1 MSTPSRTLSVVT
13 LLAKQ
18 SPSRLLAMQAEA
30 REKKASLQA
39 EEELITRALAEQGQS
54 TGPVSNKSKLPSDSH
69 SNREKREIFREIL
82 STRPD
87 HAWMPAE
94 MRLELSKRKIEST
107 NDAIRA
113 LLRRMA
119 KDGEVIRGD
128 DGTGWRLASTN
139 GSHQE

>member
-1 MSTPSRTLSVVT
+1 MNALSSTSSVVAV
-13 LLAKQ
+13 LAKQ
-18 SPSRLLAMQAEA
+18 PPSRLLAMQAEA
-30 REKKASLQA
+30 RERKASIQA
-39 EEELITRALAEQGQS
+39 EEDLITRALAEQSQS
-54 TGPVSNKSKLPSDSH
+54 VAPVSTKSKLPSDSH

-107 NDAIRA
+107 NVAIRA

-119 KDGEVIRGD
+119 RDGEVIRGE
-128 DGTGWRLASTN
+128 DGTGWRLASTT